1 MTDANYFQEA
11 EILSLYLIRQSP
23 SEKEKILYA
32 GAMQKLNICLSSYE
46 EKQWHFLMKNNW
58 ALPFADAALA
68 VKDSSSSI
76 RRKIFLML
84 AILEASPNH
93 IEYFL
98 PKKHSAFY
106 LIQLFFVGIRAIT
119 RRMFGFLLL
128 KLL

>member
-1 MTDANYFQEA
+1 MTDVNYFQEA
-11 EILSLYLIRQSP
+11 EILSFYLIRQPP
-23 SEKEKILYA
+23 SEKEKLLYA
-32 GAMQKLNICLSSYE
+32 NAMQKLNVRLSSSE
-46 EKQWHFLMKNNW
+46 EKQWRFLMKNIW

-93 IEYFL
+93 VECFL
-98 PKKHSAFY
+98 PKKHSAFH
-106 LIQLFFVGIRAIT
+106 LILLFFVGIRSMT